1 MFEHL
6 EFGAVF
12 AGPFAHLLLSGA
24 INTFELTAASW
35 ALAIG
40 LGTVL
45 AILRA
50 SGISVATKVVA
61 AFVSYH
67 QNVPMLVQILLWYFG
82 VPTLLP
88 YAAQSWANAHN
99 SELIYASIAIG
110 LCMSAFFSEDIRSGL
125 RSVHYGQQ
133 EASRSLGLS
142 FLATLRFVTLPQAI
156 RNALP
161 SFVNHTVMMLKDTSL
176 AMTIGA
182 AELTYAV
189 REIENETFRTFEAYA
204 VATAFYLTVSLSLM
218 GLGALVG
225 KRIQNQ
231 AR

>member
-1 MFEHL
+1 MLEHL
-6 EFGAVF
+6 DFGAIF

-24 INTFELTAASW
+24 ITAFELTAASW
-35 ALAIG
+35 LLAIG

-50 SGISVATKVVA
+50 SGAVAAKVVA

-88 YAAQSWANAHN
+88 AAAQSWANAHN
-99 SELIYASIAIG
+99 GELIYASIAIG

-125 RSVHYGQQ
+125 RSVHHGQQ

-161 SFVNHTVMMLKDTSL
+161 SFVNHTVMMFKDTSL

-182 AELTYAV
+182 AEMTYVV

-204 VATAFYLTVSLSLM
+204 VATAFYLAVSLSLM

>member
-24 INTFELTAASW
+24 ITAFELTAASLV
-35 ALAIG
+35 LAIG

-50 SGISVATKVVA
+50 SGAVATKVVA

-88 YAAQSWANAHN
+88 YAVQSWANAHN
-99 SELIYASIAIG
+99 GELIYASIAIG

-161 SFVNHTVMMLKDTSL
+161 SFVNHTVMMFKDTSL

-182 AELTYAV
+182 AEMTYVV

-204 VATAFYLTVSLSLM
+204 VATAFYLAVSLSLM

>member
-12 AGPFAHLLLSGA
+12 ARPFAHLLLSGA

-35 ALAIG
+35 VLAIG

-50 SGISVATKVVA
+50 SGAVATKIVA

-82 VPTLLP
+82 VPTILP
-88 YAAQSWANAHN
+88 YSAQSWANAHN
-99 SELIYASIAIG
+99 GELIYASIAVG

-125 RSVHYGQQ
+125 RSVPYGQQ

-161 SFVNHTVMMLKDTSL
+161 AFVNHTVMMLKDTSL

-182 AELTYAV
+182 AEMTYVV

>member
-1 MFEHL
+1 MLEHL

-24 INTFELTAASW
+24 INAFELTAASW
-35 ALAIG
+35 VLAIG

-50 SGISVATKVVA
+50 SGAVAAKVVA

-99 SELIYASIAIG
+99 GELIYASIAIG

-142 FLATLRFVTLPQAI
+142 FFATLRFVTLPQAI

-161 SFVNHTVMMLKDTSL
+161 SFVNHTVMMFKDTSL

-182 AELTYAV
+182 AEMTYVV

>member
-12 AGPFAHLLLSGA
+12 ARPFAHLLLSGA

-35 ALAIG
+35 VLAIG

-50 SGISVATKVVA
+50 SGAVATKIVA

-82 VPTLLP
+82 VPTILP
-88 YAAQSWANAHN
+88 YSAQSWANAHN
-99 SELIYASIAIG
+99 GELIYASIAVG

-125 RSVHYGQQ
+125 RSVPYGQQ

-161 SFVNHTVMMLKDTSL
+161 AFVNHTVMMFKDTSL

-182 AELTYAV
+182 AEMTYVV

-204 VATAFYLTVSLSLM
+204 VATAFYLTVSLGLM

>member
-12 AGPFAHLLLSGA
+12 ARPFAHLLLSGA

-35 ALAIG
+35 VLAIG

-50 SGISVATKVVA
+50 SGAVATKIVA

-82 VPTLLP
+82 VPTILP
-88 YAAQSWANAHN
+88 YSAQSWANAHN
-99 SELIYASIAIG
+99 GELIYASIAVG

-125 RSVHYGQQ
+125 RSVPYGQQ

-161 SFVNHTVMMLKDTSL
+161 AFVNHTVMTFKDTSL

-182 AELTYAV
+182 AEMTYVV

>member
-1 MFEHL
+1 MLEHL
-6 EFGAVF
+6 DFGAVF

-24 INTFELTAASW
+24 ITAFELTAASW
-35 ALAIG
+35 LLAIG

-50 SGISVATKVVA
+50 SGAVAAKVVA

-88 YAAQSWANAHN
+88 AAAQSWANAHN
-99 SELIYASIAIG
+99 GELIYASIAIG

-125 RSVHYGQQ
+125 RSVHHGQQ

-161 SFVNHTVMMLKDTSL
+161 SFVNHTVMMFKDTSL

-182 AELTYAV
+182 AEMTYVV

-204 VATAFYLTVSLSLM
+204 VATAFYLAVSLSLM

>member
-12 AGPFAHLLLSGA
+12 ARPFAHLLLSGA
-24 INTFELTAASW
+24 ITTFELAAASW
-35 ALAIG
+35 VLAIG

-50 SGISVATKVVA
+50 SGAVATKIVA
-61 AFVSYH
+61 AFASYH

-82 VPTLLP
+82 VPTILP
-88 YAAQSWANAHN
+88 YSAQSWANAHN
-99 SELIYASIAIG
+99 GELIYASIAVG

-125 RSVHYGQQ
+125 RSVPYGQQ

-161 SFVNHTVMMLKDTSL
+161 AFVNHTVMMLKDTSL

-182 AELTYAV
+182 AEMTYVV

>member
-1 MFEHL
+1 MLEHL
-6 EFGAVF
+6 DFGAIF

-24 INTFELTAASW
+24 ITAFELTAASW
-35 ALAIG
+35 LLAIG

-50 SGISVATKVVA
+50 SGAVADKVVA

-88 YAAQSWANAHN
+88 AAAQSWANAHN
-99 SELIYASIAIG
+99 GELIYASIAIG

-125 RSVHYGQQ
+125 RSVHHGQQ

-161 SFVNHTVMMLKDTSL
+161 SFVNHTVMMFKDTSL

-182 AELTYAV
+182 AEMTYVV

-204 VATAFYLTVSLSLM
+204 VATAFYLAVSLSLM

>member
-12 AGPFAHLLLSGA
+12 ARPFAHLLLSGA

-35 ALAIG
+35 VLAIG

-50 SGISVATKVVA
+50 SGAVATKIVA

-82 VPTLLP
+82 VPTILP
-88 YAAQSWANAHN
+88 YSAQSWANAHN
-99 SELIYASIAIG
+99 GELIYASIAVG

-125 RSVHYGQQ
+125 RSVPYGQQ

-161 SFVNHTVMMLKDTSL
+161 AFVNHTVMMFKDTSL

-182 AELTYAV
+182 AEMTYVV

>member
-1 MFEHL
+1 MLEHL
-6 EFGAVF
+6 DFGAVF

-24 INTFELTAASW
+24 ITAFELTAASW
-35 ALAIG
+35 SLAIG

-45 AILRA
+45 AVLRA
-50 SGISVATKVVA
+50 SGAVAAKVVA

-88 YAAQSWANAHN
+88 AAAQSWANAHN
-99 SELIYASIAIG
+99 GELIYASIAIG

-125 RSVHYGQQ
+125 RSVHHGQQ

-161 SFVNHTVMMLKDTSL
+161 SFVNHTVMMFKDTSL

-182 AELTYAV
+182 AEMTYVV

-204 VATAFYLTVSLSLM
+204 VATAFYLAVSLSLM